1 MASNRMLALLGL
13 LAVAGYQNRD
23 RIGEFIGKLTGPR
36 NGESPSER
44 LNSEPAAGENGLG
57 GLLGG
62 LGGLLSGTQGGIAGG
77 LGDLL
82 DRFKTSGHEEAAR
95 SWVQTG
101 PNNELDEADLEDAL
115 GGDTIEQLTRKT
127 GLSKDELIARLKSV
141 LPGAVDQM
149 TPQGR
154 LPTEYEASRW
164 AV

>member
-1 MASNRMLALLGL
+1 MASNRMIALLEL

-23 RIGEFIGKLTGPR
+23 RIGEFIGRLTGQGGATSPPDPTNPR
-36 NGESPSER
+36 GV
-44 LNSEPAAGENGLG
+44 AGDTGLG
-57 GLLGG
+57 GILGG
-62 LGGLLSGTQGGIAGG
+62 LGGLLAGTQGGIAGG

-82 DRFKTSGHEEAAR
+82 DRFKTSGHEDAAQ

-101 PNNELDEADLEDAL
+101 PNNDLDEADLEGAL
-115 GGDTIEQLTRKT
+115 GGDAIEQLTRKT

-154 LPTEYEASRW
+154 LPTENEASRW
-164 AV
+164 AA

>member
-1 MASNRMLALLGL
+1 MIALLGL

-23 RIGEFIGKLTGPR
+23 RIGEFIGKLTGQ
-36 NGESPSER
+36 GSDASPPDR
-44 LNSEPAAGENGLG
+44 LNPAAGDTGLG

-62 LGGLLSGTQGGIAGG
+62 LGGLLAGTQGGIAGG

-82 DRFKTSGHEEAAR
+82 DRFRTSGHDDAAR

-101 PNNELDEADLEDAL
+101 PNSELDEADLENAL
-115 GGDTIEQLTRKT
+115 GGDTIEQLTQKT

-154 LPTEYEASRW
+154 LPTDSEASRW

>member
-36 NGESPSER
+36 NGESPSGR
-44 LNSEPAAGENGLG
+44 LDSEPAASENGLG

-62 LGGLLSGTQGGIAGG
+62 LGGVLSGTQGGIAGG

-82 DRFKTSGHEEAAR
+82 DRFKASGHEEAAR

-101 PNNELDEADLEDAL
+101 PNNELDETDLEDAL

-154 LPTEYEASRW
+154 LPTEHEASRW